1 MTIIFRLLG
10 SLNDDD
16 EDELNQVMPAEDA
29 DQDEEEK

>member
-16 EDELNQVMPAEDA
+16 EDELNQVMPADGA
-29 DQDEEEK
+29 DEDEEEK